1 MWKDT
6 VLFLGSLQGLGSLW
20 KCTQVKRSSPKCCLI
35 HGSPVRNANQTLEWS
50 LLIREKDD

>member
-20 KCTQVKRSSPKCCLI
+20 KCTQVKRSFPKCCLI
-35 HGSPVRNANQTLEWS
+35 RGSPGRGSDQTFEWS